1 MQSPQAPQDAR
12 DLRGVLHL
20 VTQLARPAVGELDFR
35 GRIAL
40 DDRERRAEGE
50 LQREF
55 LPAAL
60 GRVREGPE

>member
-1 MQSPQAPQDAR
+1 MQSPQSSLDAR
-12 DLRGVLHL
+12 DLRGVLHV
-20 VTQLARPAVGELDFR
+20 VTQLARPGVGVLDFW

-55 LPAAL
+55 LPGAL
-60 GRVREGPE
+60 GCVREGPE